1 MCFRELAF
9 LGAAAEVPAVER
21 AGAGAAAAGAAA
33 APRPARHAALGRFWT
48 LPNHVNFRLG
58 PGCGDVWP
66 GVIYKL
72 LQWIKKLLKWTNN
85 KFTFVTKGCLRMSF
99 CGEFGEELGWEL

>member
-1 MCFRELAF
+1 MCFREHAV

-33 APRPARHAALGRFWT
+33 APQPARHGALARFWT
-48 LPNHVNFRLG
+48 FPNDVNFKLV

-72 LQWIKKLLKWTNN
+72 LQWIKKLLK
-85 KFTFVTKGCLRMSF
+85 
-99 CGEFGEELGWEL
+99 